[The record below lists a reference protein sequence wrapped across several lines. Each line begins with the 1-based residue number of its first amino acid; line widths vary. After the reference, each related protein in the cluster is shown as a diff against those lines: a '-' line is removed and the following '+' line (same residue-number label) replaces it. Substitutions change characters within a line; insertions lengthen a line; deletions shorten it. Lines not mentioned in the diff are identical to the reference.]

1 MQRSPA
7 ALDDGA
13 SGRCWRS
20 LHHPVRPEATPGR
33 IRSTFVAMIFCISVG
48 AEERLA
54 HWRPLGSL
62 HAVCTGLWKALAR
75 ENSFVLMLVNF
86 QPSSLRAPHMPSLCF
101 IVGQQA
107 CTNTP
112 KLRGRSCGRSHSIPS
127 CVPGVFP
134 RPFPHTARKR
144 RRLCTGAHGG
154 RDWAWCESAFFE
166 STLAHAHST
175 RRPVPS
181 PLWAQT
187 NKIWSILQYI
197 PPPAVKK
204 ISA

>member
-1 MQRSPA
+1 MGVGGGSPLVPLSRGGVGVGRGRVRS
-7 ALDDGA
+7 
-13 SGRCWRS
+13 
-20 LHHPVRPEATPGR
+20 
-33 IRSTFVAMIFCISVG
+33 
-48 AEERLA
+48 
-54 HWRPLGSL
+54 
-62 HAVCTGLWKALAR
+62 R
-75 ENSFVLMLVNF
+75 ENEISAVVSRLIANGPSFVLMLVNF

-204 ISA
+204 IPA

>member
-1 MQRSPA
+1 MRGTKPPTEMKPTLRTSK
-7 ALDDGA
+7 
-13 SGRCWRS
+13 RCKRGTFG
-20 LHHPVRPEATPGR
+20 RPETKLVVPKAIGSFVECNVHPRHLTMENQVAVGDPCTTQCDR
-33 IRSTFVAMIFCISVG
+33 KPRRSVSAPRSTFVAMIFCISVG

-54 HWRPLGSL
+54 RWRPLGSL

-127 CVPGVFP
+127 CVPGVFISQAL
-134 RPFPHTARKR
+134 FPYSTEAEAPVHR
-144 RRLCTGAHGG
+144 R
-154 RDWAWCESAFFE
+154 
-166 STLAHAHST
+166 T
-175 RRPVPS
+175 RRS
-181 PLWAQT
+181 
-187 NKIWSILQYI
+187 
-197 PPPAVKK
+197 
-204 ISA
+204 